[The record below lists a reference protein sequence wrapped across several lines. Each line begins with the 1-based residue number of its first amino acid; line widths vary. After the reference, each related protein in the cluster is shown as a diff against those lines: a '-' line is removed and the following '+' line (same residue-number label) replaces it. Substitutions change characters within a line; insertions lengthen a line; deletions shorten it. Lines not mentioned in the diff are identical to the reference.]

1 MKVGGRDF
9 LLSKEDVEREMR
21 GEASETIRKHF
32 VELNGTAFPPKQV
45 LAQVTGWK
53 RDTFTTMEAQR
64 VLSKLGFVCR
74 EAGVTAGGDAVWSA
88 VDGNPAV
95 AERLA
100 ALEAALATAQAAIAG
115 LATRLDA
122 LETAD

>member
-21 GEASETIRKHF
+21 GEASETIRKHV

-74 EAGVTAGGDAVWSA
+74 EAGVTAGGDPAWSA
-88 VDGNPAV
+88 VGGNPSE
-95 AERLA
+95 AERLS
-100 ALEAALATAQAAIAG
+100 ALEAALATAQTAIAG
-115 LATRLDA
+115 LATRVDA